1 MNQYNVGFAVTYK
14 TGFFQVPEN
23 LPSALQVRISC
34 FYVFFFLFW
43 SRASEGKGY
52 VPFEVYLKSKGAVP
66 LPRWGEGGSDTPL
79 YGLYR
84 DLTPVRV
91 WSITSLSQKQ
101 AITGFARVCLN
112 RANNFVRVCPNYKQT

>member
-1 MNQYNVGFAVTYK
+1 MSVFAVTYK

-52 VPFEVYLKSKGAVP
+52 VPFEVYLKSKGAIP
-66 LPRWGEGGSDTPL
+66 LPRSGGGGREER
-79 YGLYR
+79 Y
-84 DLTPVRV
+84 
-91 WSITSLSQKQ
+91 SLIWPIQ
-101 AITGFARVCLN
+101 GFDAG
-112 RANNFVRVCPNYKQT
+112 

>member
-1 MNQYNVGFAVTYK
+1 M
-14 TGFFQVPEN
+14 
-23 LPSALQVRISC
+23 
-34 FYVFFFLFW
+34 
-43 SRASEGKGY
+43 
-52 VPFEVYLKSKGAVP
+52 PFEVYLKSKGAIP
-66 LPRWGEGGSDTPL
+66 LPRSGGGGGGRSDTPL

-91 WSITSLSQKQ
+91 WSITSLSQRQ